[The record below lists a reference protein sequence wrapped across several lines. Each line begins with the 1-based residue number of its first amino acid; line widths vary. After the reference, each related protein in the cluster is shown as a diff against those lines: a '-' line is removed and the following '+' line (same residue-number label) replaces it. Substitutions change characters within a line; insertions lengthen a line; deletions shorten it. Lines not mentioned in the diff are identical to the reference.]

1 MTDREILGNVIDELE
16 RAIHRIKEIGEFKE
30 DSITPDEE
38 LVTDMTTSIDRLY
51 DMKWEMN
58 L

>member
-16 RAIHRIKEIGEFKE
+16 RAINRIKEIGEFEE

-38 LVTDMTTSIDRLY
+38 LITDMTMSVDRLY
-51 DMKWEMN
+51 DMKWNMD